1 MVRARISY
9 FRFVEIKAIARRAA
23 SIFSAR
29 GARFLGAA
37 VAFYALLSAA
47 PLFVVVLHLVG
58 AIFGRERAESALWE
72 GLAHWLA
79 PEGLETVRVVTERLD
94 RIEAKG
100 SIMGVVLVIYGST
113 RLFRALRRALNE
125 LWGVDLETLE
135 GRRTKSVKY
144 GVRYGGALLLTLL
157 VAVLLACIVVVKGA
171 FAVLGTYGAHAPPSF
186 LWATDATLST
196 GITFVL
202 FVVLFR
208 FLPETEVTWRE
219 ASVSAL
225 VSTVL
230 FGSGSVL
237 VTMYVHHKKLGDLYE
252 GASAIVVAVL
262 WVYYSAQVFFFGACV
277 GAALHEFRT
286 GRSSSS
292 ARTGSP
298 VPSAPE
304 R

>member
-1 MVRARISY
+1 
-9 FRFVEIKAIARRAA
+9 VEIKAIARIARAAA

-58 AIFGRERAESALWE
+58 AVFGRDRAESALWE

-79 PEGLETVRVVTERLD
+79 PEGLESVRVVTDRLD

-100 SIMGVVLVIYGST
+100 SFLGIVLVVYGST

-125 LWGVDLETLE
+125 LWGVDLEKVE
-135 GRRTKSVKY
+135 GERGKAVKY
-144 GVRYGGALLLTLL
+144 GVRYGGALLLTLF
-157 VAVLLACIVVVKGA
+157 VAVLLACLVLVKGA
-171 FAVLGTYGAHAPPSF
+171 FAVLGTYGAQPPPSI
-186 LWATDATLST
+186 LWIFDATVSI

-225 VSTVL
+225 VSTIL
-230 FGSGSVL
+230 FGLGSVL
-237 VTMYVHHKKLGDLYE
+237 VTMYVHHKKLGDLYA
-252 GASAIVVAVL
+252 GASALVVAVL
-262 WVYYSAQVFFFGACV
+262 WVYYSAQVFFLGACV
-277 GAALHEFRT
+277 GAALHRFRT
-286 GRSSSS
+286 DPSS
-292 ARTGSP
+292 
-298 VPSAPE
+298 
-304 R
+304 